1 MKKQSSQAELH
12 VKKEPFLIFQ
22 FVKLEGIRT
31 KKAYE
36 SDRFISPIFGSSV
49 KDVVA
54 VPFMVKDT
62 GDTIRRFDAF
72 RTKHKLST
80 DEAKEKYGSKY
91 YEFTNIVSHKTRE
104 EYFGES
110 DYTPRP
116 EPKKKEPIKPSL
128 ISPIGAHYV
137 DKTAGQGKTNP
148 FVSKPTPK
156 VVDMTPEEET
166 EMPSVETKPRDELPS
181 FSTFSR
187 KQFSKPEVK
196 DVISS
201 DFGGMTQN
209 DESFEEDDGLIDDI
223 NNEQDEPVHFEY
235 HQPSYTYPDVRM
247 FSKKDRDLDEKPDW
261 LLDQIDVI
269 NATLEQFGIE
279 GSVNGSKKGPTVTR
293 YEIAL
298 EPGVNVKRIS
308 NIADNLM
315 MSLASKSIRIEA
327 PIPGK
332 PYVGLEVP
340 NVKPEIVAFG
350 NVVDTPE
357 FMEDH
362 HPLKVALGV
371 DIDGENIYVDIQAM
385 PHGLI
390 AGATNSG
397 KSVCVNTIL
406 CSLLLKNSPEDLRLI
421 LIDPKMVELSA
432 YNDLP
437 HLITPVITDA
447 KMAAQALNWATV
459 EMDKRYK
466 KFARSRSR
474 DIKGY
479 NQNIMRGIVDG
490 DKMPYIVIVIDE
502 LADLMMTSPHEVEDA
517 IQRITQKARA
527 AGIHLLVA
535 TQRPTTDVV
544 KGTIKS
550 NIPARIAFRV
560 ASFVDSTTILDGAG
574 AETLLGKGDMLLKRA
589 DRTHRLQGAYIP
601 DDEIYHITD
610 FIREH
615 YAANYTFKHE
625 DLKKQVESKEIVND
639 DLFEDVAY
647 YVVETQN
654 ASINNIQKQF
664 EIGFN
669 RAQKLIEMLEYYEIV
684 SESQGTKARDVLV
697 TYSELKE
704 ILENSK

>member
-1 MKKQSSQAELH
+1 MRKQSNEKELH
-12 VKKEPFLIFQ
+12 VTQKPFLIFQ

-62 GDTIRRFDAF
+62 GDTVRRFDAF
-72 RTKHKLST
+72 RTKHKLSE
-80 DEAKEKYGSKY
+80 DEAKQKYGSKY

-116 EPKKKEPIKPSL
+116 EPKKKELVKQTL

-137 DKTAGQGKTNP
+137 DKTEGETKANP
-148 FVSKPTPK
+148 FVRKATPK
-156 VVDMTPEEET
+156 VVDMKPEEE
-166 EMPSVETKPRDELPS
+166 VETNKPTPQPRDEMPTVS
-181 FSTFSR
+181 SFSR
-187 KQFSKPEVK
+187 KQFSKPAIK

-201 DFGGMTQN
+201 DFGGVQTEPSSKEAFVEEVNN
-209 DESFEEDDGLIDDI
+209 DKKVS
-223 NNEQDEPVHFEY
+223 FEY
-235 HQPSYTYPDVRM
+235 HEPAYTYPDVRM
-247 FSKKDRDLDEKPDW
+247 FAKKERDLEEQPEW
-261 LLDQIDVI
+261 LLNQIDVI
-269 NATLEQFGIE
+269 NATLQQFGIE
-279 GSVNGSKKGPTVTR
+279 GSVKGSKKGPTVTR

-308 NIADNLM
+308 NIGDNLM

-350 NVVDTPE
+350 NVVDTDE
-357 FMEDH
+357 FLNDKA

-406 CSLLLKNSPEDLRLI
+406 SSLLLKNSPEDLRLI

-447 KMAAQALNWATV
+447 KMAAQALNWATI

-479 NQNIMRGIVDG
+479 NQNIKRGVVEG
-490 DKMPYIVIVIDE
+490 EKMPYIVIVIDE

-574 AETLLGKGDMLLKRA
+574 AETLLGKGDMLLKRS

-601 DDEIYHITD
+601 DDEIYKITD
-610 FIREH
+610 FIRDR
-615 YAANYTFKHE
+615 YRSNYTFEHE
-625 DLKKQVESKEIVND
+625 DLKKQVETKEIVTD
-639 DLFEDVAY
+639 DLFDDVAY
-647 YVVETQN
+647 YVVESQN

-669 RAQKLIEMLEYYEIV
+669 RAQKLVEMLEYYEIV

-697 TYSELKE
+697 TYSELKD
-704 ILENSK
+704 ILSND

>member
-1 MKKQSSQAELH
+1 MRKQNNQAELH
-12 VKKEPFLIFQ
+12 VKKVPFLIFQ

-31 KKAYE
+31 KKSYE

-54 VPFMVKDT
+54 VPFMVKNT

-72 RTKHKLST
+72 RTKHKLSE
-80 DEAKEKYGSKY
+80 DQAKEKYGSKY

-116 EPKKKEPIKPSL
+116 EPKKAEPVKQSL

-137 DKTAGQGKTNP
+137 DKTAGEGKTNP
-148 FVSKPTPK
+148 FVRKQAPK
-156 VVDMTPEEET
+156 VVDMTPDIEDE
-166 EMPSVETKPRDELPS
+166 PVVDTKPRDESPS

-201 DFGGMTQN
+201 DFGGITTP
-209 DESFEEDDGLIDDI
+209 DEDDTYEDDFVEEV
-223 NNEQDEPVHFEY
+223 NQPSHDQVHFEY
-235 HQPSYTYPDVRM
+235 HQPTYTYPDVRM
-247 FSKKDRDLDEKPDW
+247 FSKKDRDLDEKPAW

-298 EPGVNVKRIS
+298 EPGVNVKRVS
-308 NIADNLM
+308 NISDNLM
-315 MSLASKSIRIEA
+315 MSLASKSLRIEA

-350 NVVDTPE
+350 NVVDTDE
-357 FMEDH
+357 FLNDKN

-406 CSLLLKNSPEDLRLI
+406 CSLLLKNSPEDLKLI

-479 NQNIMRGIVDG
+479 NQNITRGIIEG
-490 DKMPYIVIVIDE
+490 EKMPYIVIVIDE

-601 DDEIYHITD
+601 DDEIYKITD
-610 FIREH
+610 FIRER
-615 YAANYTFKHE
+615 YSTNYSFEHS
-625 DLKKQVESKEIVND
+625 DLKKQVETKEIVTD
-639 DLFEDVAY
+639 DLFEDVAF
-647 YVVETQN
+647 YVVETEN

-684 SESQGTKARDVLV
+684 SQSQGTKARDVLV

-704 ILENSK
+704 ILKK

>member
-1 MKKQSSQAELH
+1 MRKQSNEKELH
-12 VKKEPFLIFQ
+12 VTQKPFLIFQ

-62 GDTIRRFDAF
+62 GDTVRRFDAF
-72 RTKHKLST
+72 RTKHKLSE
-80 DEAKEKYGSKY
+80 DEAKQKYGSKY

-116 EPKKKEPIKPSL
+116 EPKKKEMVKQTL

-137 DKTAGQGKTNP
+137 DKTEGETKVNP
-148 FVSKPTPK
+148 FVRKATPK
-156 VVDMTPEEET
+156 VVDMKPEEE
-166 EMPSVETKPRDELPS
+166 VETNKPTPQPRDEMPTVS
-181 FSTFSR
+181 SFSR
-187 KQFSKPEVK
+187 KQFSKPAIK

-201 DFGGMTQN
+201 DFGGVQTEPSSKEAFVEEVNN
-209 DESFEEDDGLIDDI
+209 DKKV
-223 NNEQDEPVHFEY
+223 NFEY
-235 HQPSYTYPDVRM
+235 HEPAYTYPDVRM
-247 FSKKDRDLDEKPDW
+247 FAKKERDLEEQPEW
-261 LLDQIDVI
+261 LLNQIDVI
-269 NATLEQFGIE
+269 NATLQQFGIE
-279 GSVNGSKKGPTVTR
+279 GSVKGSKKGPTVTR

-308 NIADNLM
+308 NIGDNLM

-350 NVVDTPE
+350 NVVDTDE
-357 FMEDH
+357 FLNDKA

-406 CSLLLKNSPEDLRLI
+406 SSLLLKNSPEDLRLI

-447 KMAAQALNWATV
+447 KMAAQALNWATI

-479 NQNIMRGIVDG
+479 NQNIKRGVVEG
-490 DKMPYIVIVIDE
+490 EKMPYIVIVIDE

-574 AETLLGKGDMLLKRA
+574 AETLLGKGDMLLKRS

-601 DDEIYHITD
+601 DDEIYKITD
-610 FIREH
+610 FIRDR
-615 YAANYTFKHE
+615 YRSNYTFEHE
-625 DLKKQVESKEIVND
+625 DLKKQVETKEIVTD
-639 DLFEDVAY
+639 DLFDDVAY
-647 YVVETQN
+647 YVVESQN

-669 RAQKLIEMLEYYEIV
+669 RAQKLVEMLEYYEIV

-697 TYSELKE
+697 TYSELKD
-704 ILENSK
+704 ILSND